1 MRLLTI
7 GLLTSALL
15 STGCPHRT
23 IIPDP
28 NQPHQFAEDAD
39 VVVWCHG
46 PEVTSWTKCRVRA
59 RSGDWL
65 ASPAL
70 VEHPLD
76 PVVK

>member
-1 MRLLTI
+1 MRPLMI

-28 NQPHQFAEDAD
+28 NQPHQLAHD
-39 VVVWCHG
+39 VDVEVWCHG
-46 PEVTSWTKCRVRA
+46 PEDTSWTRCKVRA
-59 RSGDWL
+59 AEGWWL

-70 VEHPLD
+70 VETPGTFQ
-76 PVVK
+76 